1 MPNNEDYLDSLL
13 SDITKVR
20 TDSKK
25 ADDDAARER
34 KKKIAN
40 RNRISPRE
48 DFLEA
53 NGLDHYQ
60 PKPVRHNN
68 LRRAL
73 SESDFLKDFEAELD
87 EDGADSF
94 LREFERKLVREEK
107 GREEEKDDSDEE
119 FERIFSA
126 ASRKHTEEEEDDS
139 LDIDA
144 GDKEDS
150 SLDIDAGEEEDDS
163 LDIDSG
169 DK

>member
-107 GREEEKDDSDEE
+107 GREEEKDDSDEQ
-119 FERIFSA
+119 
-126 ASRKHTEEEEDDS
+126 
-139 LDIDA
+139 L
-144 GDKEDS
+144 
-150 SLDIDAGEEEDDS
+150 
-163 LDIDSG
+163 
-169 DK
+169 